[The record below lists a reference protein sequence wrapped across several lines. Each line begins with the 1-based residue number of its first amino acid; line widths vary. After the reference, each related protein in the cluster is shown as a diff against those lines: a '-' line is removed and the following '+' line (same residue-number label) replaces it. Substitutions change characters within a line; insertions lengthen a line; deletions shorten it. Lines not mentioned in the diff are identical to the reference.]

1 MNFKPDSPS
10 KKDGAAQLEQE
21 STVVNGQQ
29 PDGKLP
35 TKSVLEEEQKVDP
48 ADIKIDLAP
57 KEEDSAPE
65 KAESE
70 KEEDVIPD
78 VYEKPMSWLQYY
90 RNAFRYYNR
99 IGSMIFS
106 SNVNSKRPIKVLN
119 TFTQISIAI
128 SIVVVV
134 IHFDGHVGKD
144 KQIAIWSTFLL
155 MRFV

>member
-1 MNFKPDSPS
+1 MNFKPDTPS

-35 TKSVLEEEQKVDP
+35 TKSVLEEEYKVDP

-78 VYEKPMSWLQYY
+78 VYEKPMSWL
-90 RNAFRYYNR
+90 
-99 IGSMIFS
+99 
-106 SNVNSKRPIKVLN
+106 
-119 TFTQISIAI
+119 
-128 SIVVVV
+128 
-134 IHFDGHVGKD
+134 
-144 KQIAIWSTFLL
+144 
-155 MRFV
+155 